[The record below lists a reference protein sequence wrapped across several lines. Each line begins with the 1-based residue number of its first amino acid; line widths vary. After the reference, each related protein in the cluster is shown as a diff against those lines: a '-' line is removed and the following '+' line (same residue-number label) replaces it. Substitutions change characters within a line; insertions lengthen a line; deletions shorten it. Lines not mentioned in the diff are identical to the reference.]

1 MISILDIENDNV
13 VKSKVL
19 VVKTDYKFALEKIC
33 PLINNYEEQ
42 RNILSSSIYK
52 TLERDLKNG
61 CIVPPLTMAYIIN
74 KDRDDLENDKEDLEN
89 YINQNIDQAFILD
102 GIQRL
107 STLKRAYSNIEEDKK
122 EFFLKKT
129 IYLNILLAPS
139 KDKLLYRMIT
149 LNNGQKPMTA
159 RHQIEILA
167 NQFFN
172 FEDFNIEFSTEKN
185 KISNKNGFKKEI
197 LVKGYLAFSTKS
209 SNLENQK
216 IIDEMMDQLIMKKII
231 ESNFVDNTIE
241 FNEVVNL
248 INKLSKDDSVFK
260 NWIKLDNNFI
270 GFCAGITNSYEQLNQ
285 VENSKLD
292 NSINEFE
299 KALQGINISKVKL
312 GIIRR
317 KAVEYFIK
325 NYLKFQDLDYLEII
339 DYLLEII

>member
-1 MISILDIENDNV
+1 MISILDIEHDNV
-13 VKSKVL
+13 VKSEVL
-19 VVKTDYKFALEKIC
+19 VVKTDYKFALEKIY

-61 CIVPPLTMAYIIN
+61 CIIPPLTMAYLMN
-74 KDRDDLENDKEDLEN
+74 KDDLKNYKDDLEN
-89 YINQNIDQAFILD
+89 YINQNINQAFILD

-107 STLKRAYSNIEEDKK
+107 STLKKAYSTMEEDKK

-129 IYLNILLAPS
+129 IYLNVLLAPS

-185 KISNKNGFKKEI
+185 KTSNKNGLKKEI

-231 ESNFVDNTIE
+231 ESNFIDNTIE

-248 INKLSKDDSVFK
+248 INKLSENDSVFK

-270 GFCAGITNSYEQLNQ
+270 GFCAGITDSYEHLMQ
-285 VENSKLD
+285 VENSRLD

-299 KALQGINISKVKL
+299 KAFQGINISKVKL

-317 KAVEYFIK
+317 KAAEYFIK
-325 NYLKFQDLDYLEII
+325 NYTKFQNLDYLEII
-339 DYLLEII
+339 DHLMEII